1 MYGIENFY
9 SFLLAGIILNITP
22 GQDTMYILG
31 RSISQGRK
39 AGVLS
44 VLGISTGSVIHTFAA
59 ALGLS
64 AILMT
69 SSLLF
74 NIIKYLGALYLIY
87 LGLKLLI
94 KKENKFSTK
103 LSSDFNQKGSS
114 IYLQGMFTNLLNPKI
129 ALFFLAFLPQ
139 FINPS
144 YIKNPFPF
152 LILGGI
158 FITSGTLWC
167 LFIAV
172 SSSLVTKTLRNNS
185 KIQLILDKFSGT
197 LFIFLGVKLAFER
210 SR

>member
-9 SFLLAGIILNITP
+9 SFLIAGILLNITP

-31 RSISQGRK
+31 RSISQGRR

-103 LSSDFNQKGSS
+103 LSPDSFQKSSS

-139 FINPS
+139 FVNPS

-172 SSSLVTKTLRNNS
+172 FSSLVTKTLRNNS
-185 KIQLILDKFSGT
+185 KIKLFLDKFSGT